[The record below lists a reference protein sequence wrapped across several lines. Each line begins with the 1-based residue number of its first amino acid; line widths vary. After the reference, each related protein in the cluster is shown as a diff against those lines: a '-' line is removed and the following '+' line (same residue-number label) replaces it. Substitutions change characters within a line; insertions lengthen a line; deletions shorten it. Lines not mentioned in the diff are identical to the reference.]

1 MSDFFSRL
9 AERSLATPPESIRP
23 RLPGLFEP
31 LATSAPSLPAID
43 SSPVEEFDAPASRIA
58 AARQGSD
65 VPGTRAAPTHE
76 AIPQRPQED
85 FEARRPPAQV
95 EAQTPVPVRREP
107 AAPPRFLAPPRLE
120 PGAVDGN
127 RPPESALR
135 PRLTESAVSVP
146 SSAARRP
153 DSAAAPGNVADTLR
167 APPSPQ
173 GLAMAP
179 VTLTA
184 PALPAELLARIAASV
199 AGQRNRPKDERAPH
213 HGAEQ
218 PVPASETV
226 VEVSIGRIEIRGAE
240 SRPPSRKEAARPAVM
255 TLDEY
260 LRQRRSASTG
270 PGRS

>member
-9 AERSLATPPESIRP
+9 AERSLAVPPESIRP

-31 LATSAPSLPAID
+31 LVTSAPSLPAID
-43 SSPVEEFDAPASRIA
+43 SGPAEDFDAPASRIA
-58 AARQGSD
+58 VARQGSD
-65 VPGTRAAPTHE
+65 VPSTAPTHE

-85 FEARRPPAQV
+85 FEACRPPAQV
-95 EAQTPVPVRREP
+95 EAQTPVPVRHEP
-107 AAPPRFLAPPRLE
+107 AAPPRFLAPRRLE
-120 PGAVDGN
+120 PDAADGD
-127 RPPESALR
+127 RPPDSALR
-135 PRLTESAVSVP
+135 PRLTESAVSLP
-146 SSAARRP
+146 PSAARRP

-167 APPSPQ
+167 APPSPR
-173 GLAMAP
+173 GLANAP

-199 AGQRNRPKDERAPH
+199 AGQRNQPKDERAPH
-213 HGAEQ
+213 HGAKQ

-240 SRPPSRKEAARPAVM
+240 SRPSSRKEAARPAVM